1 MTFKYNNVYINATS
15 TIAGPLEMKGP
26 LSEKYDRG
34 YKDFYFGVKTWEQ
47 AESKILTESIELT
60 LVKMKQSKKEVD
72 VHISGDLLNQLVST
86 NYTGA
91 KLGIPLIGVYA
102 ACATSMLS
110 MIIGSNMIDSN
121 QIRNCIISTSS
132 HNNGSEKQ
140 FRQPVEYGGPK
151 KKTTT
156 FTVTGAASAYLSN
169 KKSELRVESATL
181 GSVVDMGVK
190 DSSHMGAVM
199 APAAADT
206 IYNHLKETDRNIEYY
221 DLVLTG
227 DLGIYGK
234 KILKEY
240 MKEEYGITLEHYD
253 DTACMIYNIGQQKVY
268 AGGSGPACMP
278 LVVYSYIF
286 DKMKKGELNKVLLV
300 ATGSLHSQTTVNQ
313 KLSIPAVAHAVS
325 VEVCHDLS

>member
-26 LSEKYDRG
+26 LGEKYDIG
-34 YKDFYFGVKTWEQ
+34 YKDFYFGAKTWEQ
-47 AESKILTESIELT
+47 AESKMLVESIEL
-60 LVKMKQSKKEVD
+60 LLNKMELSKID
-72 VHISGDLLNQLVST
+72 IDLHISGDLLNQIVAT
-86 NYTGA
+86 NYA
-91 KLGIPLIGVYA
+91 SSKIGVPLVGVYS

-110 MIIGSNMIDSN
+110 MILASNMINSK
-121 QIRNCIISTSS
+121 QIKNCIISTSS

-169 KKSELRVESATL
+169 KKSLFKIESATL
-181 GSVVDMGVK
+181 GHVVDMGIK

-199 APAAADT
+199 APAAAKT
-206 IYNHLKETDRNIEYY
+206 IYKHLKDTNRSIEYY

-227 DLGIYGK
+227 DLGMYGK

-240 MKEEYGITLEHYD
+240 MRLEYDIEMKNYD

-268 AGGSGPACMP
+268 SGGSGPACMP

-286 DKMKKGELNKVLLV
+286 EKMKKGELKKVLLV
-300 ATGSLHSQTTVNQ
+300 ATGSLHSQTVVNQ
-313 KLSIPAVAHAVS
+313 KLSIPAIAHAVS
-325 VEVCHDLS
+325 VEVCDDLS